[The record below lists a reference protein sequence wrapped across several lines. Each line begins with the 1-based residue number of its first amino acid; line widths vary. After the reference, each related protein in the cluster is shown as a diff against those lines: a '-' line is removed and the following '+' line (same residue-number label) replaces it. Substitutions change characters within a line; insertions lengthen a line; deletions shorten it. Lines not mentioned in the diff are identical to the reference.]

1 MRSYI
6 SNIYC
11 VMKKILLFIALIL
24 SLDLLSQNYTDSVSC
39 RQTISM
45 YRKIEI
51 KLQSNITSQ
60 ANTLKSKNSE
70 ISLLNETIIKSNKDI
85 RRQKIYKW
93 ISIVSAASMGIY
105 IIKNS
110 QP

>member
-1 MRSYI
+1 
-6 SNIYC
+6 
-11 VMKKILLFIALIL
+11 MKKILLLSSLIL
-24 SLDLLSQNYTDSVSC
+24 SLDLLSQNYDDSVSC

-45 YRKIEI
+45 YRKIES

-60 ANTLKSKNSE
+60 VNTLKLKNSE

-85 RRQKIYKW
+85 KRQKIYKW

-105 IIKNS
+105 IIKN
-110 QP
+110 

>member
-1 MRSYI
+1 
-6 SNIYC
+6 
-11 VMKKILLFIALIL
+11 MKKILLFIALTSTLITF
-24 SLDLLSQNYTDSVSC
+24 SQNYDDSVAC

-51 KLQSNITSQ
+51 KLQSNITAQ
-60 ANTLKSKNSE
+60 GNTLKLKNSE

-93 ISIVSAASMGIY
+93 ISIVGTISLGCY
-105 IIKNS
+105 ILKN
-110 QP
+110 

>member
-1 MRSYI
+1 
-6 SNIYC
+6 
-11 VMKKILLFIALIL
+11 MKKILLFIALTSTLITF
-24 SLDLLSQNYTDSVSC
+24 SQNYTDSVAC

-70 ISLLNETIIKSNKDI
+70 ISLLNETIIKNNKEI
-85 RRQKIYKW
+85 KKQKIYKW
-93 ISIVSAASMGIY
+93 ISIVGTISLGCY
-105 IIKNS
+105 ILKN
-110 QP
+110 

>member
-1 MRSYI
+1 
-6 SNIYC
+6 
-11 VMKKILLFIALIL
+11 
-24 SLDLLSQNYTDSVSC
+24 
-39 RQTISM
+39 M

-105 IIKNS
+105 IIKN
-110 QP
+110 